1 MGRCPIY
8 RSRDGKAF
16 IDQAVI
22 DKFAELDP

>member
-1 MGRCPIY
+1 VP
-8 RSRDGKAF
+8 DLPQPNGKAF